1 MSDWRMIEEE
11 TSLVEHCPGQVRGW
25 KRISNVLC
33 LNFVSSLKVKRRSH
47 SNLQYR
53 EVVVLCYS
61 SLVVPCDADL
71 SAEISPYAMM
81 VECN

>member
-11 TSLVEHCPGQVRGW
+11 KSLVEHCPGQVRGW

-33 LNFVSSLKVKRRSH
+33 LNFVSLKVERRSLT
-47 SNLQYR
+47 NLQYR

-61 SLVVPCDADL
+61 SLVVPWDADL
-71 SAEISPYAMM
+71 SAEISPYRMM

>member
-1 MSDWRMIEEE
+1 M
-11 TSLVEHCPGQVRGW
+11 RGW

-33 LNFVSSLKVKRRSH
+33 LNFVSSLEVERKSLT
-47 SNLQYR
+47 NLQYR

-61 SLVVPCDADL
+61 PLVVPWDADL
-71 SAEISPYAMM
+71 SAEISPYMMM